1 MKRKNS
7 IKDIIINFA
16 INHKWSVLFVTGI
29 VIAVIWGLFVVS
41 SKQKSNDL
49 TPKPQIKAEEDGKKE
64 VLNQVNDA
72 FSRLQKQFPN
82 QTKAFWRVSSAAIK
96 SLLAVDDPKHPAVI
110 LLAAEKRTKQVMD
123 CLAKKMSEAVNQLL
137 VGDKIPVAEF
147 DCLPHERL
155 DAEEAKLASEEA
167 KLALNAK
174 LSEAFSSGARVGL
187 VLAVDLLPGNSSLI
201 FYRLCDTAN
210 APFRH
215 VVIILT
221 LNLKEKPVSDEE
233 THARKELTDL
243 WTPFME
249 KDQIDP
255 IFSRIGNS
263 VAYVEDET
271 DLSIC
276 SNAN

>member
-1 MKRKNS
+1 MQRVNRVRDR
-7 IKDIIINFA
+7 IRNLV
-16 INHKWSVLFVTGI
+16 INHKWIVLAVVGILIAATYNRFV
-29 VIAVIWGLFVVS
+29 AS

-49 TPKPQIKAEEDGKKE
+49 TPEQQIKAGEDGKTE
-64 VLNQVNDA
+64 VLSQVKDA
-72 FSRLQKQFPN
+72 FSHLQKQFPN

-110 LLAAEKRTKQVMD
+110 LLAAERRAKQVLD

-155 DAEEAKLASEEA
+155 DAEEV
-167 KLALNAK
+167 KLALDEK
-174 LSEAFSSGARVGL
+174 LSAAFGSGARVGL
-187 VLAVDLLPGNSSLI
+187 VLAVELLPGSSPMI

-210 APFRH
+210 APFKH

-221 LNLKEKPVSDEE
+221 LNLKEKPVSDKE
-233 THARKELTDL
+233 THAHKELTEL
-243 WTPFME
+243 WTPVLE

-263 VAYVEDET
+263 VAYVEEET
-271 DLSIC
+271 DLSMC
-276 SNAN
+276 